1 MARECPFCG
10 NRRVIVDTIKNAEG
24 KAILYRN
31 ACAICKASTRW
42 SPTEEE
48 AAKAW
53 DARAAPPVEPAP
65 EASAAAAPQPPP
77 EASVKA
83 APKPAG
89 EGTKRKDSFINRDL
103 FLYRGDVYARN
114 PQTQLCYRDHG
125 GEGYKRIRKA
135 DYLLAY
141 AELGKK
147 AEKEKNRG
155 KWKK

>member
-53 DARAAPPVEPAP
+53 DARAAPPVEPA
-65 EASAAAAPQPPP
+65 P

-155 KWKK
+155 KRKK